1 MVTCCGEPEAKS
13 DRHGD
18 RGQSRVVPATRRII
32 RDSATPLLVA
42 ETAAAAAICPSVVIA
57 TTITAPLTAT
67 AAITVTAI
75 TTAAAA

>member
-1 MVTCCGEPEAKS
+1 MATGVS
-13 DRHGD
+13 
-18 RGQSRVVPATRRII
+18 RGLPATRRII

-42 ETAAAAAICPSVVIA
+42 GTAVAAVIYHSAVIA

-67 AAITVTAI
+67 AAITAVAI